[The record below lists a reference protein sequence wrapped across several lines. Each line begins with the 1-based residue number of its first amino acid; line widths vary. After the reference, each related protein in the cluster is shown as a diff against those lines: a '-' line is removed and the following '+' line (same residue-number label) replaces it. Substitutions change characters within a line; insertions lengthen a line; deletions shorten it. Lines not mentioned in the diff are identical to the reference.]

1 MSNRIEFII
10 TKVDGK
16 FTTEYNGKKFTAAT
30 IRALDNAMT
39 RAKVPLYRTFR
50 VVESGS

>member
-1 MSNRIEFII
+1 MSNRIEFTI

-16 FTTEYNGKKFTAAT
+16 FTTEYDGKTFKAT
-30 IRALDNAMT
+30 NLRALDKALT

-50 VVESGS
+50 VVEPGS